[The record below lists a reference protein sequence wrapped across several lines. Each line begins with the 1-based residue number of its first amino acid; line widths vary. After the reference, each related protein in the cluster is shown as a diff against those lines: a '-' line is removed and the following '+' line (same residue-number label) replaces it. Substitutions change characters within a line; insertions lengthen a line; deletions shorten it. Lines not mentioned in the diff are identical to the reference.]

1 MIHSTAIIDKG
12 AILAK
17 DVRIGAYS
25 TIGKGVEIL
34 NGTEI
39 GQGCAMKAGTNIGK
53 DCRIY
58 EHVSIG
64 NPPQDTKYK
73 GEETH
78 VRIGDRNII
87 REFVTIHGGTGNA
100 TLIGNDN
107 FLMAHV
113 HVAHNCELGNNIVIV
128 NATQVSGY
136 VNIEDYAFISGLC
149 PVHQFVRIGCHSM
162 IAGGYRVP
170 KDVVPYGLAAS
181 DPLRIHGLNL
191 VGLRRRGFKREVIVA
206 LKKAFDV
213 LLFSDLNTSQAL
225 TRIKEDLPSIPE
237 VDHLVDF
244 VEKSERGIAK

>member
-1 MIHSTAIIDKG
+1 MIHSTAIIDKE
-12 AILAK
+12 AILGKRIKIGPYSAVEKDAK
-17 DVRIGAYS
+17 
-25 TIGKGVEIL
+25 IL
-34 NGTEI
+34 DGTEI
-39 GQGCAMKAGTNIGK
+39 GHGCVVKAGTNIGK
-53 DCRIY
+53 DCKIY

-73 GEETH
+73 GEATQ
-78 VRIGDRNII
+78 VQIGDRNII

-100 TLIGNDN
+100 TLIGDDN

-136 VNIEDYAFISGLC
+136 VTIEDYAFISGLC

-170 KDVVPYGLAAS
+170 KDVIPYGLAAS
-181 DPLRIHGLNL
+181 DPLHIHGLNM
-191 VGLRRRGFKREVIVA
+191 VGLRRRGFKREVIAA

-213 LLFSDLNTSQAL
+213 LLSSDLNTSQAL
-225 TRIKEDLPSIPE
+225 TRIKDNVPLIPE
-237 VDHLVDF
+237 VAHLVDF
-244 VEKSERGIAK
+244 TEKSERGIAK